1 MNDSKKI
8 LLKIEGKIAYYSQKY
23 EDSRYNV
30 FFNKPD
36 KYLAKLPDKYLA
48 KLSEYEAMREYLTK
62 NKR

>member
-36 KYLAKLPDKYLA
+36 KYLAKLSK
-48 KLSEYEAMREYLTK
+48 YEAMREYLTK